1 MFCSYCAY
9 GQLPMD
15 APCCYIC
22 GHSPPYSSQPLYIA
36 KKGISKL
43 PGECPN
49 CRSQYT
55 ASGRANIK
63 EDISICIWGTL
74 LTLGIGLIVFIPY
87 VLVHIATKHYTPN
100 RFRIISEKW
109 GSRGWEGQ
117 SREGKGWFSPVR
129 CEEGKSRWC
138 EDRVAKMS

>member
-22 GHSPPYSSQPLYIA
+22 GHSPPYSIQPLYIA
-36 KKGISKL
+36 KKGIPRL

-55 ASGRANIK
+55 ASGRANLK

-74 LTLGIGLIVFIPY
+74 FTLGIGLIVFIPY
-87 VLVHIATKHYTPN
+87 VLVHIATRHYTPN
-100 RFRIISEKW
+100 RFRCSNCKHVWDEQV
-109 GSRGWEGQ
+109 SL
-117 SREGKGWFSPVR
+117 
-129 CEEGKSRWC
+129 
-138 EDRVAKMS
+138 